1 MNIRAGTCSIIR
13 GDRGGD
19 QLMGGAARIVASV
32 PVGRHRSALDA
43 CVRPLRLS
51 DPNRIRGYV
60 LTGRLGRGGEAVVY
74 RGQSRRTGPVAV
86 KVLRTGGA
94 TVGRPS
100 RCEHEFDMAGH
111 VDQRFVMP
119 PIEAGTSGAGPYLV
133 STYRPEYR
141 SLAGH
146 GPLSARRLW
155 QLAYASAL
163 AIAAIHAGGVIHCDI
178 KPANLLAFGGDV
190 RLIDFGIARHAAD
203 QPLTSDLVHCSRG
216 WSAPEQLSAA
226 PLTPAVDVFG
236 WGCVMGYLAAGVTPF
251 ASATFDEWALRV
263 RSAEADLSGLP
274 DGLTSL
280 VHLALRRDP
289 TRRPSAAYLAAACR
303 AAAAGGATGV
313 RPAGAIGRSNGVV
326 SDRVAA

>member
-1 MNIRAGTCSIIR
+1 
-13 GDRGGD
+13 
-19 QLMGGAARIVASV
+19 MGGMARVVASV
-32 PVGRHRSALDA
+32 PIRRHRSAAEA

-60 LTGRLGRGGEAVVY
+60 LTGRLGQGGEAVVY
-74 RGQSRRTGPVAV
+74 RGRSRRTGPVAV

-94 TVGRPS
+94 TAGRPG
-100 RCEHEFDMAGH
+100 RCEREFDLARH

-141 SLAGH
+141 PLAGH
-146 GPLSARRLW
+146 GPLGAQRLW

-163 AIAAIHAGGVIHCDI
+163 AIAAVHACGVIHCDI
-178 KPANLLAFGGDV
+178 KPANLLAFDGDV
-190 RLIDFGIARHAAD
+190 RLIDFGIARLAD
-203 QPLTSDLVHCSRG
+203 NQPRTSDLVHCSRG

-289 TRRPSAAYLAAACR
+289 ARRPSAAYLAAACR
-303 AAAAGGATGV
+303 PAAAGGANDV
-313 RPAGAIGRSNGVV
+313 RHSR
-326 SDRVAA
+326 DRLAA

>member
-1 MNIRAGTCSIIR
+1 
-13 GDRGGD
+13 
-19 QLMGGAARIVASV
+19 MGGAARAVASV
-32 PVGRHRSALDA
+32 PIGRHRPAPDT

-74 RGQSRRTGPVAV
+74 RGHSGRTGPVAV

-94 TVGRPS
+94 TASRPG
-100 RCEHEFDMAGH
+100 RCEHEFDLARH

-119 PIEAGTSGAGPYLV
+119 PIEAGTSGAGPYFV

-146 GPLSARRLW
+146 APLGAQRLW

-163 AIAAIHAGGVIHCDI
+163 AIAATHACGVIHCDI

-190 RLIDFGIARHAAD
+190 RLIDFGIARYAAD
-203 QPLTSDLVHCSRG
+203 QPRTSDLVHCSRG
-216 WSAPEQLSAA
+216 WSAPEQLLSA

-263 RSAEADLSGLP
+263 RSADADLSGLP

-280 VHLALRRDP
+280 VRLALRRDP
-289 TRRPSAAYLAAACR
+289 GRRPRAAYLAAACR
-303 AAAAGGATGV
+303 PEALGRGASVRRAPDDRRPGDLLAA
-313 RPAGAIGRSNGVV
+313 
-326 SDRVAA
+326 

>member
-1 MNIRAGTCSIIR
+1 
-13 GDRGGD
+13 
-19 QLMGGAARIVASV
+19 MGGAARVVASV
-32 PVGRHRSALDA
+32 PMGRHRSAPDA
-43 CVRPLRLS
+43 WVRPLRLS

-74 RGQSRRTGPVAV
+74 RGHSRRTGPVAV

-94 TVGRPS
+94 AVRRDGR
-100 RCEHEFDMAGH
+100 CDHEFDMARA

-119 PIEAGTSGAGPYLV
+119 PIEVGTSRAGPYLV

-146 GPLSARRLW
+146 APLSARRLW

-163 AIAAIHAGGVIHCDI
+163 AIAAIHACGVIHCDI

-190 RLIDFGIARHAAD
+190 RLIDFGIARRDAH
-203 QPLTSDLVHCSRG
+203 QPPTSNLVHCSRG
-216 WSAPEQLSAA
+216 WSAPEQLFAA

-289 TRRPSAAYLAAACR
+289 ARRPSAAYLAAACR
-303 AAAAGGATGV
+303 PAAAGRGNESTRGDDAGRANDAARGV
-313 RPAGAIGRSNGVV
+313 DARRGDGVAGSR
-326 SDRVAA
+326 DPLAA